1 MLARVVAAVCSLL
14 SFGLSSAG
22 AGPVSPSDRRVVVY
36 LRTGPSTKPDDATV
50 SFMKRELETLMET
63 AGYRVEWKVLGD
75 PSGKDDRVITV
86 VELRGSCRA
95 PEPTVYVKPVENG
108 ASLASTA
115 VERGKILPFS
125 WINCETLTEMLAPSL
140 SGKES
145 GQRDFLYG
153 RAMGRLLAHELYH
166 TLSNKRGHSES
177 GVGKATFSANDVLAE
192 RFTFDRSVLAQSPAG
207 GGAGGHG
214 IVAIRP

>member
-86 VELRGSCRA
+86 VELRGSCARSRTHRIRKA
-95 PEPTVYVKPVENG
+95 G
-108 ASLASTA
+108 R
-115 VERGKILPFS
+115 ER
-125 WINCETLTEMLAPSL
+125 
-140 SGKES
+140 
-145 GQRDFLYG
+145 
-153 RAMGRLLAHELYH
+153 
-166 TLSNKRGHSES
+166 SEF
-177 GVGKATFSANDVLAE
+177 GLD
-192 RFTFDRSVLAQSPAG
+192 G
-207 GGAGGHG
+207 GGA
-214 IVAIRP
+214 R

>member
-1 MLARVVAAVCSLL
+1 M
-14 SFGLSSAG
+14 
-22 AGPVSPSDRRVVVY
+22 
-36 LRTGPSTKPDDATV
+36 
-50 SFMKRELETLMET
+50 
-63 AGYRVEWKVLGD
+63 
-75 PSGKDDRVITV
+75 
-86 VELRGSCRA
+86 
-95 PEPTVYVKPVENG
+95 
-108 ASLASTA
+108 
-115 VERGKILPFS
+115 ERGKILPFS

-192 RFTFDRSVLAQSPAG
+192 RFTFDRSVLAQSARGRRRPPGMESSQSGLESGIIFSDSTAAG
-207 GGAGGHG
+207 ASEAGQ
-214 IVAIRP
+214 